1 MKTWCRTIMQTKILI
16 TGSNGFLG
24 QYLCQFLAEQNYLV
38 LAQTRKAQTFSY
50 PNIININFDLNDSL
64 DNIDLRKVEV
74 IIHCAGRAHIM
85 NEIAA
90 SPLEAYRQTNV
101 QGTLNLAKK
110 AVQSGVKRFI
120 YLSSIKVNGEQ
131 TTIRPFKPSDIVN
144 PEDPYG
150 LSKYEA
156 EQALLEL
163 SKETGLEVVII
174 RPVLIYGPNVKA
186 NFKSMVGLASKK
198 LPLPIGC
205 LDNKRSMV
213 SIYNLADLIYNCMSH
228 PKANREIFLAS
239 DQEDISVK
247 QLFEKLAYYQNNK
260 LIMLPVPKSLI
271 NFLASL
277 VGKKA
282 VASRLCSELVVDG
295 SKNTQL
301 LGWTAPYTVDASLEK
316 MFNSSHSA

>member
-1 MKTWCRTIMQTKILI
+1 MNILI

-24 QYLCQFLAEQNYLV
+24 QYLCQHLAEQSYRI
-38 LAQTRKAQTFSY
+38 LAQTRKPQKFTHSAVT
-50 PNIININFDLNDSL
+50 NINFDLNDDL
-64 DNIDLRKVEV
+64 DNIDLSQVDV
-74 IIHCAGRAHIM
+74 IAHCAGRAHVM
-85 NEIAA
+85 NETAT
-90 SPLEAYRQTNV
+90 SPLDAYRQTNV

-131 TTIRPFKPSDIVN
+131 TTNEPFKSSDLVN
-144 PEDPYG
+144 TDDPYG

-156 EQALLEL
+156 EQELLKL

-186 NFKSMVGLASKK
+186 NFKSMVGLANKK
-198 LPLPIGC
+198 IPLPIGC

-213 SIYNLADLIYNCMSH
+213 SLYNLVDLIHVCMTH
-228 PKANREIFLAS
+228 PNANREVFLAS
-239 DQEDISVK
+239 DQDDISVK
-247 QLFEKLAYYQNNK
+247 QLFEKLAYHQNNN
-260 LIMLPVPKSLI
+260 LIILPVPKSLI
-271 NFLASL
+271 AFLASV

-282 VASRLCSELVVDG
+282 MASRLCSELIVDT

-301 LGWTAPYTVDASLEK
+301 LGWTAPYTVDTSLQK
-316 MFNSSHSA
+316 MFNSSH

>member
-1 MKTWCRTIMQTKILI
+1 MKVSL

-24 QYLCQFLAEQNYLV
+24 QYLSQFLAEKDYSV
-38 LAQTRKAQTFSY
+38 LAHTRKAQTFDH
-50 PNIININFDLNDSL
+50 PNISNINFDLNDNL
-64 DNIDLRKVEV
+64 DNIDLNQVEV
-74 IIHCAGRAHIM
+74 IIHCAGRAHVM
-85 NEIAA
+85 HETVA

-101 QGTLNLAKK
+101 QGTLNLAQK

-131 TTIRPFKPSDIVN
+131 TTTQAFHPNDDVHTD
-144 PEDPYG
+144 DPYG

-156 EQALLEL
+156 EQALLDL
-163 SKETGLEVVII
+163 SQRTGLEVVII

-186 NFKSMVGLASKK
+186 NFKSMVNLASKK

-213 SIYNLADLIYNCMSH
+213 SVYNLADLIHTCMTH
-228 PKANREIFLAS
+228 PNANREVFLAS
-239 DQEDISVK
+239 DQDDISVK
-247 QLFEKLAYYQNNK
+247 QLFEKLAKYQNNQ
-260 LIMLPVPKSLI
+260 LLMLPVPKSLI

-282 VASRLCSELVVDG
+282 VASRLCSELVVDTT
-295 SKNTQL
+295 KNTQL
-301 LGWTAPYTVDASLEK
+301 LGWTAPYNVDTSLEK
-316 MFNSSHSA
+316 MFNTARQN

>member
-1 MKTWCRTIMQTKILI
+1 MKILI

-24 QYLCQFLAEQNYLV
+24 QYLCQFLAEKNYSI
-38 LAQTRKAQTFSY
+38 LAQTRKAQTFAL
-50 PNIININFDLNDSL
+50 PNTSNINFDLNDNL
-64 DNIDLRKVEV
+64 HNIDLSQVEV

-85 NEIAA
+85 NETAT
-90 SPLEAYRQTNV
+90 SPLDAYRQTNV

-131 TTIRPFKPSDIVN
+131 TTNEPFKSSDLVN
-144 PEDPYG
+144 TDDPYG

-156 EQALLEL
+156 EQELLKL

-186 NFKSMVGLASKK
+186 NFKSMVGLANKK
-198 LPLPIGC
+198 IPLPIGC

-213 SIYNLADLIYNCMSH
+213 SLYNLVDLIHVCMTH
-228 PKANREIFLAS
+228 PKAKNEVFLAS
-239 DQEDISVK
+239 DQDDISVK
-247 QLFEKLAYYQNNK
+247 QLFEKLAYHQNNN
-260 LIMLPVPKSLI
+260 LIILPVPKSLI
-271 NFLASL
+271 VFLASL

-282 VASRLCSELVVDG
+282 MASRLCSELIVDT

-301 LGWTAPYTVDASLEK
+301 LGWTAPYTVDTSLQK
-316 MFNSSHSA
+316 MFNSSH

>member
-1 MKTWCRTIMQTKILI
+1 MNILI

-24 QYLCQFLAEQNYLV
+24 QYLCQHLAEQSYRI
-38 LAQTRKAQTFSY
+38 LAQTRKPQKFTHSAVT
-50 PNIININFDLNDSL
+50 NINFDLNDDL
-64 DNIDLRKVEV
+64 DNIDLSQVDV
-74 IIHCAGRAHIM
+74 IAHCAGRAHVM
-85 NEIAA
+85 NETAT
-90 SPLEAYRQTNV
+90 SPLDAYRQTNV

-131 TTIRPFKPSDIVN
+131 TTNEPFKSSDLVN
-144 PEDPYG
+144 TDDPYG

-156 EQALLEL
+156 EQELLKL

-186 NFKSMVGLASKK
+186 NFKSMVGLANKK
-198 LPLPIGC
+198 IPLPIGC

-213 SIYNLADLIYNCMSH
+213 SLYNLVDLIHVCMTH
-228 PKANREIFLAS
+228 PKAKNEVFLAS
-239 DQEDISVK
+239 DQDDISVK
-247 QLFEKLAYYQNNK
+247 QLFEKLAYHQNNN
-260 LIMLPVPKSLI
+260 LIILPVPKSLI
-271 NFLASL
+271 VFLASL

-282 VASRLCSELVVDG
+282 MASRLCSELIVDT

-301 LGWTAPYTVDASLEK
+301 LGWTAPYTVDTSLQK
-316 MFNSSHSA
+316 MFNSSH

>member
-1 MKTWCRTIMQTKILI
+1 MNILI

-24 QYLCQFLAEQNYLV
+24 QYLCQYLSGKKHFILAH
-38 LAQTRKAQTFSY
+38 TRQPQVFDH
-50 PNIININFDLNDSL
+50 PNITNINFDLNDNLDSL
-64 DNIDLRKVEV
+64 DLSHVDV
-74 IIHCAGRAHIM
+74 IIHCAGRAHVM
-85 NEIAA
+85 NETAA

-101 QGTLNLAKK
+101 QGTLNLAQK
-110 AVQSGVKRFI
+110 AVQNGVKRFI

-131 TTIRPFKPSDIVN
+131 TTVQPFKPSDAVN
-144 PEDPYG
+144 TDDPYG

-163 SKETGLEVVII
+163 SKQTGLEVVII

-186 NFKSMVGLASKK
+186 NFKSMVVLASKK

-213 SIYNLADLIYNCMSH
+213 SIYNLADLIHTCMTH
-228 PKANREIFLAS
+228 PNANGEVFIAS
-239 DQEDISVK
+239 DQDDISVK
-247 QLFEKLAYYQNNK
+247 QLFEKLAYHQNNK
-260 LIMLPVPKSLI
+260 LLMLPVPKILI
-271 NFLASL
+271 SFLASL

-282 VASRLCSELVVDG
+282 VASRLCSELVVDS

-301 LGWTAPYTVDASLEK
+301 LGWKAPYSIDSSIQK
-316 MFNSSHSA
+316 MFNTLHKN

>member
-1 MKTWCRTIMQTKILI
+1 MQTKILI

-38 LAQTRKAQTFSY
+38 FAQTRRAQTFSY

-64 DNIDLRKVEV
+64 DNIDLSKVEV
-74 IIHCAGRAHIM
+74 IIHCAGRAHVM
-85 NEIAA
+85 NETAA

-110 AVQSGVKRFI
+110 AIQSGAKRFI

-131 TTIRPFKPSDIVN
+131 TTIQPFKPSDVVN

-156 EQALLEL
+156 EQALLDL

-213 SIYNLADLIYNCMSH
+213 SIYNLADLISTCMTH
-228 PKANREIFLAS
+228 PNANREVFLAS

-260 LIMLPVPKSLI
+260 LIMLPMPKSLI

-282 VASRLCSELVVDG
+282 VASRLCSELVVDS

>member
-1 MKTWCRTIMQTKILI
+1 MNILI

-24 QYLCQFLAEQNYLV
+24 QYLCQHLAEQSYRI
-38 LAQTRKAQTFSY
+38 LAQTRKPQKFTHSAVT
-50 PNIININFDLNDSL
+50 NINFDLNDDL
-64 DNIDLRKVEV
+64 DNIDLSQVDV
-74 IIHCAGRAHIM
+74 IAHCAGRAHVM
-85 NEIAA
+85 NETAT
-90 SPLEAYRQTNV
+90 SPLDAYRQTNV

-131 TTIRPFKPSDIVN
+131 TTNEPFKSSDLVN
-144 PEDPYG
+144 TDDPYG

-156 EQALLEL
+156 EQELLKL

-186 NFKSMVGLASKK
+186 NFKSMVGLANKK
-198 LPLPIGC
+198 IPLPIGC

-213 SIYNLADLIYNCMSH
+213 SLYNLVDLIHVCMTH
-228 PKANREIFLAS
+228 PKAKNEVFLAS
-239 DQEDISVK
+239 DQDDISVK
-247 QLFEKLAYYQNNK
+247 QLFEKLAYHQNNN
-260 LIMLPVPKSLI
+260 LIILPVPKSLI
-271 NFLASL
+271 AFLASV

-282 VASRLCSELVVDG
+282 MASRLCSELIVDT

-301 LGWTAPYTVDASLEK
+301 LGWTAPYTVDTSLQK
-316 MFNSSHSA
+316 MFNSSH

>member
-1 MKTWCRTIMQTKILI
+1 MRVLL

-24 QYLCQFLAEQNYLV
+24 QYLCQHLAEQSYCI
-38 LAQTRKAQTFSY
+38 LAQTRKPQKFTHSAVT
-50 PNIININFDLNDSL
+50 NINFDLNDDL
-64 DNIDLRKVEV
+64 DNIDLSQVDV
-74 IIHCAGRAHIM
+74 IAHCAGRAHVM
-85 NEIAA
+85 NETAT
-90 SPLEAYRQTNV
+90 SPLDAYRQTNV

-131 TTIRPFKPSDIVN
+131 TTNEPFKSSDLVN
-144 PEDPYG
+144 TDDPYG

-156 EQALLEL
+156 EQELLKL

-186 NFKSMVGLASKK
+186 NFKSMVGLANKK
-198 LPLPIGC
+198 IPLPIGC

-213 SIYNLADLIYNCMSH
+213 SLYNLVDLIHVCMTH
-228 PKANREIFLAS
+228 PNAKNEVFLAS
-239 DQEDISVK
+239 DQDDISVK
-247 QLFEKLAYYQNNK
+247 QLFEKLAYHQNNN
-260 LIMLPVPKSLI
+260 LIILPVPKSLI
-271 NFLASL
+271 AFLASL

-282 VASRLCSELVVDG
+282 MASRLCSELIVDT

-301 LGWTAPYTVDASLEK
+301 LGWTAPYTVDTSLQK
-316 MFNSSHSA
+316 MFNSSH

>member
-1 MKTWCRTIMQTKILI
+1 MQTKILI

-24 QYLCQFLAEQNYLV
+24 QYLCQFLAEQKYSI
-38 LAQTRKAQTFSY
+38 LAQTRKAQTFAHT
-50 PNIININFDLNDSL
+50 NITNINFDLNNNLDSV
-64 DNIDLRKVEV
+64 DLSLVDV

-85 NEIAA
+85 KETAV

-101 QGTLNLAKK
+101 QGTLNLAQK
-110 AVQSGVKRFI
+110 AAQSGVKRFI
-120 YLSSIKVNGEQ
+120 YLSSIKVNGEMTVQ
-131 TTIRPFKPSDIVN
+131 PFKPSDAVN
-144 PEDPYG
+144 TDDLYG

-163 SKETGLEVVII
+163 SKQTGLEVVII

-186 NFKSMVGLASKK
+186 NFKSMVELASKK

-213 SIYNLADLIYNCMSH
+213 SVYNLADLIHICMTH
-228 PKANREIFLAS
+228 PNANREVFIAS
-239 DQEDISVK
+239 DQDDISVK
-247 QLFEKLAYYQNNK
+247 QLFEKLAYHQNKK
-260 LIMLPVPKSLI
+260 LLMLPVPKILI

-282 VASRLCSELVVDG
+282 VASRLCSELVVDT

-301 LGWTAPYTVDASLEK
+301 LGWTAPYTVDASLQK
-316 MFNSSHSA
+316 MFNSSHSE